1 MNPKLQH
8 ALSRYGGKR
17 LGAGAVMVKCP
28 CHADK
33 TESLKLWTKDDGRI
47 GNHCFAG
54 CPFQSVDAALVSDGI
69 QEPFKPGHIETPQD
83 RQERERRQ
91 AEASQQRAIDEHEQA
106 KKAIAAA
113 NQIWGGT
120 VHV

>member
-1 MNPKLQH
+1 MNPKLQL
-8 ALSRYGGKR
+8 ALSRYGGKK
-17 LGAGAVMVKCP
+17 LGAGSVMVKCP
-28 CHADK
+28 CHPDK

-54 CPFQSVDAALVSDGI
+54 CQFQDVDAALVSDGI
-69 QEPFKPGHIETPQD
+69 QQPFKPGQTETSQE

-91 AEASQQRAIDEHEQA
+91 AEAKQQRAIAELGQA
-106 KKAIAAA
+106 KKAIETA